1 MPLAEIKTAGVI
13 IAVSTA
19 SDADKPS
26 MFVETIV
33 VKRSGSRNVA
43 NSRCDMLR
51 QPEEIQMA
59 TKKKRPKKSPRDRP
73 EASPEKEDGAPSG
86 RGGVAMGRTV
96 GLPFGGARPRKRK
109 SAGKVK
115 DRPNAQDIKK

>member
-1 MPLAEIKTAGVI
+1 VPLAEIKTAGVI

-26 MFVETIV
+26 MVFEMIV
-33 VKRSGSRNVA
+33 VNRWDLRNVA

-51 QPEEIQMA
+51 RHEEIQMA
-59 TKKKRPKKSPRDRP
+59 TKKKRQKKSPRNRP
-73 EASPEKEDGAPSG
+73 EATPETEDGAPSG

-96 GLPFGGARPRKRK
+96 GLPFGGARARRRKASDKRGDAK
-109 SAGKVK
+109 AK
-115 DRPNAQDIKK
+115 

>member
-1 MPLAEIKTAGVI
+1 MPLAEIRTAGVI

-19 SDADKPS
+19 SDPVKPS
-26 MFVETIV
+26 MVFEMIV
-33 VKRSGSRNVA
+33 VNGSGSRNVA

-51 QPEEIQMA
+51 RPEEIHMA
-59 TKKKRPKKSPRDRP
+59 TKKKRPIKSPRNRP
-73 EASPEKEDGAPSG
+73 EAPSETEDRAPSG

-109 SAGKVK
+109 ASKKPDAPKGK
-115 DRPNAQDIKK
+115 

>member
-26 MFVETIV
+26 TVFEMIV
-33 VKRSGSRNVA
+33 VNRSGSRNVA

-51 QPEEIQMA
+51 RQEEIQMA
-59 TKKKRPKKSPRDRP
+59 TKKKRPQTSPRSRP
-73 EASPEKEDGAPSG
+73 EASPETEDRAPSG

-109 SAGKVK
+109 AKATK
-115 DRPNAQDIKK
+115 R

>member
-19 SDADKPS
+19 SDAVKPS
-26 MFVETIV
+26 MVFEMIV
-33 VKRSGSRNVA
+33 VNGWDLRNVA

-51 QPEEIQMA
+51 RPEEIQMA
-59 TKKKRPKKSPRDRP
+59 TKKKRPKKSPRNRP
-73 EASPEKEDGAPSG
+73 EASSETEAGAPSG

-109 SAGKVK
+109 AKATKRESN
-115 DRPNAQDIKK
+115 P

>member
-19 SDADKPS
+19 SDPVKPS
-26 MFVETIV
+26 MVFEMIV
-33 VKRSGSRNVA
+33 VNRSGSRNVA

-51 QPEEIQMA
+51 RQEEIQMA
-59 TKKKRPKKSPRDRP
+59 TKKKRPKKSPRNRP
-73 EASPEKEDGAPSG
+73 EASSETEDRAPSG

-109 SAGKVK
+109 SAGEAGSKAK
-115 DRPNAQDIKK
+115 

>member
-26 MFVETIV
+26 MVFEMIV
-33 VKRSGSRNVA
+33 VNRWDLRNVA

-51 QPEEIQMA
+51 RQEEIQMA
-59 TKKKRPKKSPRDRP
+59 TKKKRPKKSPRNRA
-73 EASPEKEDGAPSG
+73 EASPETEDRAPSG

-109 SAGKVK
+109 AKATK
-115 DRPNAQDIKK
+115 RDRKP

>member
-1 MPLAEIKTAGVI
+1 VPLADIKTAGVI
-13 IAVSTA
+13 IAVRTA

-26 MFVETIV
+26 MIFEMIV
-33 VKRSGSRNVA
+33 VNRSGPRNVA

-51 QPEEIQMA
+51 RQEEIQMA
-59 TKKKRPKKSPRDRP
+59 TKKKRPKKSPPNRP
-73 EASPEKEDGAPSG
+73 EASPETERHAPSG

-109 SAGKVK
+109 ASKKPDAPK
-115 DRPNAQDIKK
+115 DK

>member
-26 MFVETIV
+26 MGFEVIV
-33 VKRSGSRNVA
+33 VNPCGARNVT

-51 QPEEIQMA
+51 RHEEIQMA
-59 TKKKRPKKSPRDRP
+59 TKKKSPTKSPRKRP
-73 EASPEKEDGAPSG
+73 EASSETEHHAPSG

-96 GLPFGGARPRKRK
+96 GLPFGGARARKRK
-109 SAGKVK
+109 AKSSK
-115 DRPNAQDIKK
+115 RESNP